1 MGATKKNCTYI
12 LETENWAKS
21 YFRNCQNYPNFLN
34 FEIIG
39 GHYFTETHKNK
50 YIKIFAQF
58 SVSKINVHIFF
69 VAPSASSDLSPK
81 PEFPQFFGYENM
93 TNRESEEFQK
103 KNSKFICKE
112 NLFSNQVTGKLRLDL
127 VNFT

>member
-39 GHYFTETHKNK
+39 GHYFTEIHKNK
-50 YIKIFAQF
+50 DIIY
-58 SVSKINVHIFF
+58 
-69 VAPSASSDLSPK
+69 
-81 PEFPQFFGYENM
+81 
-93 TNRESEEFQK
+93 
-103 KNSKFICKE
+103 
-112 NLFSNQVTGKLRLDL
+112 
-127 VNFT
+127 